1 MNKDKKLYMIGN
13 SHIDPVW
20 MWRWQEGF
28 QEIKATFRSVLDRM
42 KEYETFIFTGSSA
55 SFYEWVEEN
64 DPAMFEEIKERV
76 KEGRWIIVG
85 GWWIQ
90 PDCNAPSGESYV
102 RQGLYGQKYFEEKFG
117 VKAVCGYNVDSFGHN
132 GNLPQ
137 ILKKSGMDYY
147 VFMRPGRHEKG
158 VDGETFLW
166 KSADGSQVK
175 VFRIPFEL
183 SLIHI

>member
-90 PDCNAPSGESYV
+90 PDCNAPSGES
-102 RQGLYGQKYFEEKFG
+102 
-117 VKAVCGYNVDSFGHN
+117 
-132 GNLPQ
+132 
-137 ILKKSGMDYY
+137 
-147 VFMRPGRHEKG
+147 
-158 VDGETFLW
+158 
-166 KSADGSQVK
+166 
-175 VFRIPFEL
+175 L

>member
-1 MNKDKKLYMIGN
+1 MIGN

-42 KEYETFIFTGSSA
+42 KEYEAFIFTGSSA

-90 PDCNAPSGESYV
+90 PDCNAPAGESYV

-132 GNLPQ
+132 GNQAWITMCSCVRADTKKAWTGKLSCGNPQ
-137 ILKKSGMDYY
+137 M
-147 VFMRPGRHEKG
+147 VHR
-158 VDGETFLW
+158 
-166 KSADGSQVK
+166 
-175 VFRIPFEL
+175 
-183 SLIHI
+183 